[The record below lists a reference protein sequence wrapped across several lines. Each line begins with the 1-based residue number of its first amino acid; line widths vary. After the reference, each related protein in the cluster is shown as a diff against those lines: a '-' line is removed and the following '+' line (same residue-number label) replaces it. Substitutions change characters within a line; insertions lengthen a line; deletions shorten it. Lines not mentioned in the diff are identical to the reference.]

1 MTNMEQNLNQQV
13 LAENSNHEIDHDKLC
28 GIVAYFLFLIPL
40 LVVKNRS
47 SFLNYHINQGII
59 LLLVVVIGNFGLDF
73 LPFWLAIL
81 AWFKGLWNVA
91 MVALLII
98 GIKNVLE
105 RKTLP
110 LPVIGKLFT
119 FLK

>member
-1 MTNMEQNLNQQV
+1 ME
-13 LAENSNHEIDHDKLC
+13 ENSNQNQVEANHEIDHDKLW
-28 GIVAYFLFLIPL
+28 GVLAYFLFLIPL
-40 LVVKNRS
+40 FAVKNRS

-59 LLLVVVIGNFGLDF
+59 LLLVAVIGNFGLDF
-73 LPFWLAIL
+73 LPFWLGIL
-81 AWFKGLWNVA
+81 AWFKGIWNAV

-105 RKTLP
+105 KQMKP
-110 LPVIGKLFT
+110 LPVIGKLFN